1 MKPSSRMFTGLALG
15 AGLSI
20 ALSACT
26 PWHAKQ
32 GFEDRQALYTPEGQA
47 RMVELVKAGG
57 YDGHYAAYHLANAD
71 AETIAPVMP
80 ELIRIYASD
89 CRVEE
94 GIAEGDDD
102 WVHSTSCDPL
112 INTAAKVGAASVP
125 ELAKVNPYAASL
137 GLGALGTEGASG
149 LPTLVSA
156 LGSEFPT
163 VRRAAI
169 DALRNIAVPEARV
182 LLALE
187 NVSQNDA
194 NDQVRDAAARA
205 LLSLSAQRD
214 IAQPDS
220 PNPRPERP
228 GSNAPSVVTRPDD
241 IALVIGVEDYRG
253 GLPSST
259 GARADARAF
268 ADLAET
274 HLGLPRRNIITLL
287 DDQATRSSLEA
298 YFQEWLPKNAKST
311 GRVYVFFAGH
321 GAPDPQTGDAY
332 LVPWDGDPRFINRQ
346 GMGIDELTSQ
356 LRELSASEVIVM
368 LDSCFSGSGG
378 RSVLAEGT
386 RPLVPVK
393 DLEIPARDDQP
404 ARFALL
410 SAAAA
415 DEVTGTMSGTEH
427 GLFSYFLIEG
437 LSGQA
442 DANGDGVVELGEIST
457 YLSGRVPDE
466 ARRDNRDQTPTAHFE
481 PQSIARM
488 PVVTFEADAH

>member
-15 AGLSI
+15 AGLGVM
-20 ALSACT
+20 LSACT

-57 YDGHYAAYHLANAD
+57 PDGQYASYYLVNAD
-71 AETIAPVMP
+71 ADVIAPVMP
-80 ELIRIYASD
+80 ELIRIYASG
-89 CRVEE
+89 CNVGE

-102 WVHSTSCDPL
+102 WVTDSSCEPL
-112 INTAAKVGAASVP
+112 VNTATKFGAASVP

-137 GLGALGTEGASG
+137 GLGALGRDGAAG
-149 LPTLVSA
+149 LSTLVAA

-163 VRRAAI
+163 VRRASI

-182 LLALE
+182 LMALA
-187 NVSQNDA
+187 NVSESDA
-194 NDQVRDAAARA
+194 NAQVRDAAARA
-205 LLSLSAQRD
+205 LLSLNAQRD
-214 IAQPDS
+214 EVASDTPASRPDRPDTSS
-220 PNPRPERP
+220 P
-228 GSNAPSVVTRPDD
+228 AVVTRPND

-268 ADLAET
+268 SDLAET
-274 HLGLPRRNIITLL
+274 HLGIPRRNIITLL

-298 YFQEWLPKNAKST
+298 YLQEWLPKNAKST

-346 GMGIDELTSQ
+346 GMGINDLTSG
-356 LRELSASEVIVM
+356 LRELNTSEVIVM
-368 LDSCFSGSGG
+368 LDACFSGSGG

-393 DLEIPARDDQP
+393 DLEVAPRDDQP
-404 ARFALL
+404 ARFALF

-415 DEVTGTMSGTEH
+415 DEVTGTMSGTGH
-427 GLFSYFLIEG
+427 GLFTYFLLDG
-437 LSGQA
+437 LRGQA
-442 DANGDGVVELGEIST
+442 DANGDGIVELGEVSA
-457 YLSGRVPDE
+457 YLGAQVPDE
-466 ARRDNRDQTPTAHFE
+466 ARRDNRDQTPTSHFE
-481 PQSIARM
+481 PQSISQM
-488 PVVTFEADAH
+488 QIVTLGDDAP